1 MPTDTEN
8 ILNLLAATILADK
21 RIRDVE
27 IESFATGVTQLTS
40 SLNIEIDV
48 SEANITSWFDMHK
61 EEIRKKSISPYSRD
75 WICEILENLSHL
87 ENKQV
92 ILKIMRDIAK
102 SDAQFHISERSLIS
116 FAQRIGV
123 ITQSHLASNK
133 NKTPSKLQNVKP
145 KPVRG

>member
-27 IESFATGVTQLTS
+27 IESFATGV
-40 SLNIEIDV
+40 
-48 SEANITSWFDMHK
+48 
-61 EEIRKKSISPYSRD
+61 ISPYSRD

-102 SDAQFHISERSLIS
+102 SDAQFHISERSLVS
-116 FAQRIGV
+116 FAQRYW
-123 ITQSHLASNK
+123 SNNAK
-133 NKTPSKLQNVKP
+133 PSGK
-145 KPVRG
+145 